1 LEETLIALTAT
12 EPLRAEHRQFLPEIE
27 RLRATADDLAK
38 VPSDSTIGQLDSLVA
53 FLRNHLIPHAHAE
66 EKVLY
71 PEIARCLGSARATA
85 TMSADHEEVMR
96 LIAELSEL
104 RDGVQ
109 GGRADRA
116 HAIALRRVL
125 YGLYAILKLHFAKEE
140 DLYLPILDAALSSDE
155 ATTLFR
161 RMEQSATTT

>member
-1 LEETLIALTAT
+1 LIALTST
-12 EPLRAEHRQFLPEIE
+12 EPLRAEHRQLLPEIE
-27 RLRATADDLAK
+27 RLRATADDMAT
-38 VPSDSTIGQLDSLVA
+38 VPSDSTIGQLDALIA
-53 FLRNHLIPHAHAE
+53 FLRNHLIPHARAE
-66 EKVLY
+66 ERVLY

-96 LIAELSEL
+96 LVSELGEL

-109 GGRADRA
+109 GGLADRV

-140 DLYLPILDAALSSDE
+140 DLYLPILDAALSADD
-155 ATTLFR
+155 AAALFR
-161 RMEQSATTT
+161 RMEQAATTA